1 MSIAMSGV
9 GSGLPINEWIEA
21 LVEVQQPKID
31 TLLAEQKALNE
42 KSTSLNTLKSTYSAV
57 NTATLKFT
65 DSLYGPSSDIF
76 TKVSATTSDEEGKFL
91 TATATQL
98 ATPAVLKISVK
109 QLATSTSRKTYGPD
123 SADGKQLD
131 FSDSSKKLSE
141 LGFDKEGSF
150 KINGVTF
157 NVSGDTTIDGL
168 IYDINNSADAGVQA
182 HIEDGQIVLES
193 TELGSKNITVEDGE
207 NSDFASWIGWND
219 DANLTLGQN
228 AIFTVNGKEKEASTN
243 NLSSTELGITGLS
256 VELKEV
262 TGDEIIKI
270 NIKRE
275 SDVDTVY
282 SALES
287 FVNDFN
293 KAINDTDSL
302 TGTEGQLHGETQLV
316 SIRNR
321 LRNMVTSTVN
331 PDGVYKSLSDIG
343 ITSGAPGMDVDA
355 DTTSLVIDKDKFYEA
370 FKSNPA
376 AVKELLIGSSESTE
390 SSGST
395 GSSESQTGLMQ
406 TIQETLQAAL
416 STENGYFTARNESLS
431 SEINNLSN
439 KITRK
444 EEDLETYRERITQQF
459 NYMDQQIAQ
468 LNNQFSQMQSQ
479 LASIGVNT
487 GS

>member
-1 MSIAMSGV
+1 MSIAISGV

-21 LVEVQQPKID
+21 LVEVQQSKID
-31 TLLAEQKALNE
+31 SLLAEQKALNE
-42 KSTSLNTLKSTYSAV
+42 KSTTLNTLKSTYSAV

-109 QLATSTSRKTYGPD
+109 QLATSTSRRTYGPD

-182 HIEDGQIVLES
+182 HIEDGQIVLEG

-207 NSDFASWIGWND
+207 NSDFASWIGWTD
-219 DANLTLGQN
+219 DTNLTLGQN
-228 AIFTVNGKEKEASTN
+228 AKFTINGKEKEASTN
-243 NLSSTELGITGLS
+243 NLTSADLGITGLS

-275 SDVDTVY
+275 SDVDSVY
-282 SALES
+282 SAIES

-376 AVKELLIGSSESTE
+376 AVKELLIGTKSDE
-390 SSGST
+390 T
-395 GSSESQTGLMQ
+395 GETQPGLMQ
-406 TIQETLQAAL
+406 TLQEGLEGAL
-416 STENGYFTARNESLS
+416 ATENGYFTARNESLS

-444 EEDLETYRERITQQF
+444 EEDLETYRERITKQF